1 MLPFTKRPA
10 RRTAPET
17 SDMIHTGDIEVVR
30 GGSSPKPSSRY
41 PAPPSDRP
49 RVFARSV
56 SDDDDKTLMMPSK
69 LRATIAPPRPAN
81 APPSVRPVPP
91 PSLKGLVVS
100 PGRGRVDEERTM
112 LRPASAEEQALLR
125 PSSAPSKPSS
135 RPPSPAMMPTP
146 YMPFK
151 PPVAAK
157 KSAPPP
163 PINAKG
169 GSDKKAADSDARL
182 EVPAAVIT
190 TKTRI
195 LPRKPSMS
203 WAAALVALGV
213 FTGLVTAVVARG
225 DADSLLDATASLVDP
240 TAARPAAAPPPVVQ
254 LPGAVV
260 IPANAGG
267 SSALPPGAATAC
279 GTDGPASPVAQAP
292 AVNTPPPV
300 AAATPTQTAAKPEPP
315 KPPPV
320 AWAAPRAYAPPMGAA
335 PAAAP
340 KPVAA
345 PQPQPQ
351 PQAPAAVAAAPKPA
365 PKAAPAAPAPKSGG
379 SEMESAAA
387 ADALAKAQLEASLR

>member
-1 MLPFTKRPA
+1 
-10 RRTAPET
+10 
-17 SDMIHTGDIEVVR
+17 MIHTGDIEVVR

-49 RVFARSV
+49 RVFSRSV
-56 SDDDDKTLMMPSK
+56 AGSDEEDKTLMMPTK
-69 LRATIAPPRPAN
+69 MRTTIAPPRPAN
-81 APPSVRPVPP
+81 APPSVRPVAP
-91 PSLKGLVVS
+91 PSLKGLVK
-100 PGRGRVDEERTM
+100 PRIDEERTM
-112 LRPASAEEQALLR
+112 LRPASAEEQAMLR
-125 PSSAPSKPSS
+125 PSSRPAAPSS

-151 PPVAAK
+151 PPTAAK

-163 PINAKG
+163 PLPVNAKG
-169 GSDKKAADSDARL
+169 GSDKKPGDSDARL

-195 LPRKPSMS
+195 LPRKPSMQ

-240 TAARPAAAPPPVVQ
+240 TAARPAAAPPPGMQ
-254 LPGAVV
+254 LPAAVV

-267 SSALPPGAATAC
+267 SSALPAGAATAC
-279 GTDGPASPVAQAP
+279 GTDSPASPVAQAP
-292 AVNTPPPV
+292 VVNTPPV
-300 AAATPTQTAAKPEPP
+300 AAATATPTTAKPEPP

-320 AWAAPRAYAPPMGAA
+320 AWAAPRAYAPPVGVA
-335 PAAAP
+335 PAAPPAP
-340 KPVAA
+340 KPVA
-345 PQPQPQ
+345 QPQ
-351 PQAPAAVAAAPKPA
+351 PQAPQQVAAAPRPAAPSKP
-365 PKAAPAAPAPKSGG
+365 APAAPAPKGGG